1 MSTQP
6 REALRH
12 LTAALEAHLEAVE
25 SRRSAEDAAVDDA
38 FDAVAEAFERYE
50 DELESG
56 FGESLPIVL
65 DDDLAET
72 FDDAQSL
79 DDSDEDDPDDDDDD
93 DDDDTDDDE
102 DDPDDDED
110 DPDDD
115 EDRDEDL
122 DGHATENEDEMDD
135 DIEAFDLR

>member
-1 MSTQP
+1 MSTQA

-25 SRRSAEDAAVDDA
+25 SRRSAEDATVDDA

-50 DELESG
+50 DELDSG

-65 DDDLAET
+65 DDDAAEV
-72 FDDAQSL
+72 F
-79 DDSDEDDPDDDDDD
+79 
-93 DDDDTDDDE
+93 DDE
-102 DDPDDDED
+102 DDEDDTVDDED
-110 DPDDD
+110 DTVDDEEDDIDDD
-115 EDRDEDL
+115 EEGVIDEDL

>member
-1 MSTQP
+1 MSTQA

-25 SRRSAEDAAVDDA
+25 SRRSAEDATVDDA

-50 DELESG
+50 DELDSG

-65 DDDLAET
+65 DDDPAEA
-72 FDDAQSL
+72 F
-79 DDSDEDDPDDDDDD
+79 
-93 DDDDTDDDE
+93 DDE
-102 DDPDDDED
+102 DDGEDDEDEDDSDDED
-110 DPDDD
+110 DG
-115 EDRDEDL
+115 EGVVDEDL
-122 DGHATENEDEMDD
+122 DGHATEDEDEMDD

>member
-1 MSTQP
+1 MSTQA

-25 SRRSAEDAAVDDA
+25 SRRSAEDATVDDA

-50 DELESG
+50 DELDSG

-65 DDDLAET
+65 DDDPAEA
-72 FDDAQSL
+72 FDDGDDEDEDEEEDDDDA
-79 DDSDEDDPDDDDDD
+79 DDSDDAVVI
-93 DDDDTDDDE
+93 
-102 DDPDDDED
+102 
-110 DPDDD
+110 
-115 EDRDEDL
+115 DEDL
-122 DGHATENEDEMDD
+122 DGHATEDEDEMDD

>member
-1 MSTQP
+1 MSTQA

-25 SRRSAEDAAVDDA
+25 SRRSAEDATVDDA

-50 DELESG
+50 DELDTG

-65 DDDLAET
+65 DDDSAEA
-72 FDDAQSL
+72 FD
-79 DDSDEDDPDDDDDD
+79 DDSDEDEDDEDDSD
-93 DDDDTDDDE
+93 DDDE
-102 DDPDDDED
+102 DDDEDED
-110 DPDDD
+110 DDDAVI
-115 EDRDEDL
+115 DEDL

-135 DIEAFDLR
+135 DIEVFDLR

>member
-1 MSTQP
+1 MSTQA

-25 SRRSAEDAAVDDA
+25 SRRSAEDATVDDA

-56 FGESLPIVL
+56 FGESLPFVL
-65 DDDLAET
+65 DDDPAEA
-72 FDDAQSL
+72 F
-79 DDSDEDDPDDDDDD
+79 DDDDDD
-93 DDDDTDDDE
+93 DNDDSEADDDDDD
-102 DDPDDDED
+102 DSDDDDSEAVV
-110 DPDDD
+110 
-115 EDRDEDL
+115 DEDL
-122 DGHATENEDEMDD
+122 DGHATEDEDEMDD

>member
-1 MSTQP
+1 MSTQA

-25 SRRSAEDAAVDDA
+25 SRRSAEDATVDDA

-50 DELESG
+50 DELDSG

-65 DDDLAET
+65 DDDS
-72 FDDAQSL
+72 DDVDATDDDDSDDVDDTDD
-79 DDSDEDDPDDDDDD
+79 DDSDES
-93 DDDDTDDDE
+93 DDDTDDDE
-102 DDPDDDED
+102 SDDEGVV
-110 DPDDD
+110 
-115 EDRDEDL
+115 DEDL
-122 DGHATENEDEMDD
+122 DGHATEDEDEMDD

>member
-1 MSTQP
+1 MSTQA

-25 SRRSAEDAAVDDA
+25 SRRSAEDATVDDA

-50 DELESG
+50 DELDSG

-65 DDDLAET
+65 DDDPAEA
-72 FDDAQSL
+72 FDD
-79 DDSDEDDPDDDDDD
+79 DDSDDDSDDDDSDDDSDD
-93 DDDDTDDDE
+93 DDSDDDDSDDDE
-102 DDPDDDED
+102 GVV
-110 DPDDD
+110 
-115 EDRDEDL
+115 DEDL
-122 DGHATENEDEMDD
+122 DGHATEDEDEMDD